1 MMIAATTV
9 RTALITYRGEL
20 LSLAT
25 KYPDQFKDCDATINR
40 IDDSTSAARSY
51 RLQDAIAQ
59 LRELIN
65 EQEQT
70 NEED

>member
-9 RTALITYRGEL
+9 RTALITYRCEL

-40 IDDSTSAARSY
+40 IDDVLLSIEGNITAVNITPATCNS
-51 RLQDAIAQ
+51 
-59 LRELIN
+59 LR
-65 EQEQT
+65 
-70 NEED
+70 